1 MDDFYVA
8 CREKVQNAADPV
20 ATINELAANSLRDLP
35 QMQICQYAERTATL
49 LSVVFQAANG
59 SSQDLT
65 SQFRQIRQHLDETFN
80 YMEQIMVTEK
90 EFPPPSPGSNSC
102 WW

>member
-35 QMQICQYAERTATL
+35 QMQICQYAEQTATL
-49 LSVVFQAANG
+49 LSVVFQAAN
-59 SSQDLT
+59 SSPQDLT
-65 SQFRQIRQHLDETFN
+65 NQFRQIRQHLDETFN
-80 YMEQIMVTEK
+80 YMEQIMVAKK
-90 EFPPPSPGSNSC
+90 EFPPSQQPDGC

>member
-20 ATINELAANSLRDLP
+20 AAIAELAAISLRDLP
-35 QMQICQYAERTATL
+35 QAQICQFVEQTVTL
-49 LSVVFQAANG
+49 LSVIFQVANG
-59 SSQDLT
+59 SSQELT
-65 SQFRQIRQHLDETFN
+65 SQFRQIRQHLEETLT
-80 YMEQIMVTEK
+80 YMEQIMAAEK
-90 EFPPPSPGSNSC
+90 EFPSSQQPDGC

>member
-1 MDDFYVA
+1 MDDFYAA

-65 SQFRQIRQHLDETFN
+65 SQFRQIPQHLDETFN
-80 YMEQIMVTEK
+80 YMEQIMVAKK
-90 EFPPPSPGSNSC
+90 EFPPSQQPDGC